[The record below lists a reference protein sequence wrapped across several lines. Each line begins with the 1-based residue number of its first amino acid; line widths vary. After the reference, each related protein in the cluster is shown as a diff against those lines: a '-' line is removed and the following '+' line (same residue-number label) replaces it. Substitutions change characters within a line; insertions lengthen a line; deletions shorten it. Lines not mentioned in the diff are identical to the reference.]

1 MPERY
6 ELPITVRPEDI
17 DQLGHVNNVV
27 YLKWVQEAAIAHWTS
42 AAHPDDLAGLVWVVS
57 RHEIDYRRPAFEG
70 DEIVARTWVGTAKR
84 LAFDRHTE
92 IVRHSDGRVLA
103 EARTVWVP
111 IDPTTGRPTAVS
123 DRVREQF
130 SVGPG

>member
-1 MPERY
+1 MPERF
-6 ELPITVRPEDI
+6 ELSITVRPEDI

-27 YLKWVQEAAIAHWTS
+27 YLRWVQEAAIAHWTS
-42 AAHPDDLAGLVWVVS
+42 AAHPDDRDAMLWVVS

-70 DEIVARTWVGTAKR
+70 DEIIARTWVGTAKR

-92 IVRHSDGRVLA
+92 IVRRSDGRVLA

-111 IDPTTGRPTAVS
+111 IDPATGRPTDVS
-123 DRVREQF
+123 DRVRNQF
-130 SVGPG
+130 SVEPG